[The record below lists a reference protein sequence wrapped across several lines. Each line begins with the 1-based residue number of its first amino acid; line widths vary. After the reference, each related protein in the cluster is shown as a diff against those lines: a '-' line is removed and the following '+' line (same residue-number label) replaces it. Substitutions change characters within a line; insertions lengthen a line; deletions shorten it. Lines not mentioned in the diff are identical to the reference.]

1 MWTKSACW
9 GVQLLGLVLLVL
21 GGLAI
26 LAGSAMFGVLV
37 VVGGLALI
45 VRGGNK
51 MAERLKG

>member
-9 GVQLLGLVLLVL
+9 GVQLLGLGLLVL

-37 VVGGLALI
+37 VVGGIALI
-45 VRGGNK
+45 VRGGSK
-51 MAERLKG
+51 MEERLKP